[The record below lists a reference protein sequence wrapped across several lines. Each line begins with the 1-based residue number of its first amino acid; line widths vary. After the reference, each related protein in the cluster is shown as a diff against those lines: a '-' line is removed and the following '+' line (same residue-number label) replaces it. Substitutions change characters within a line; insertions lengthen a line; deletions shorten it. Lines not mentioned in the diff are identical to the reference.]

1 VSSVTAHAV
10 LARIGLAALT
20 LFLASPFSSAQVRP
34 WGIRITPEAAQK
46 HLKKQVDPVYT
57 AEMRR
62 NHAQGAV
69 KLQIRLSEK
78 GDVQSAQLV
87 SGNRQLASAAIDAVK
102 QWKYDP
108 YLLGGVPIRFE
119 TIVRINFSPSRN

>member
-1 VSSVTAHAV
+1 
-10 LARIGLAALT
+10 
-20 LFLASPFSSAQVRP
+20 
-34 WGIRITPEAAQK
+34 
-46 HLKKQVDPVYT
+46 VYT